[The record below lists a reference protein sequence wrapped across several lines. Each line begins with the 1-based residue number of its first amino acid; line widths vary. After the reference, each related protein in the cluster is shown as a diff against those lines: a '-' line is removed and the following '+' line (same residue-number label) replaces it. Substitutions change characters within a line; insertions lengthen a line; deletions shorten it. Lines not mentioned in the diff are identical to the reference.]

1 LKTEILAESLGN
13 SGASMEVTPM
23 DFIERLFHVAPDHGN
38 GTLEVFILSAILAVP
53 LAYAAL
59 RTIAAIRRSRS
70 LTHWRRPR
78 DADGSAARI
87 RF

>member
-1 LKTEILAESLGN
+1 
-13 SGASMEVTPM
+13 M

-38 GTLEVFILSAILAVP
+38 GMLEVFVLSAILAVP

-70 LTHWRRPR
+70 LTRWKRLR
-78 DADGSAARI
+78 DAAGSAALI